1 MSAFALPDPSQA
13 APGGAGGLPPEIAQ
27 LLRGGQ
33 GPGPV
38 GPQDQSDAPG
48 GDNLSF
54 LQDAIDA
61 ASQYVQGEDDQIHV
75 QTALQCIAKLQSIL
89 AEEQKQSD
97 GLLEGKATPRAM
109 RRATGGAGGSY

>member
-1 MSAFALPDPSQA
+1 M
-13 APGGAGGLPPEIAQ
+13 
-27 LLRGGQ
+27 
-33 GPGPV
+33 
-38 GPQDQSDAPG
+38 
-48 GDNLSF
+48 
-54 LQDAIDA
+54 
-61 ASQYVQGEDDQIHV
+61 QGEDDQIHV